1 MLGDSAN
8 EQNMLDS
15 NADKWHT
22 KNGSVRAAVKDR
34 STNGSSHLME
44 NKVDTDMAT
53 SNADQTKAIFA
64 KDTRHILVA
73 DDDAAI
79 REMVRALLEDEG
91 YKVSEASTGQEA
103 LDGLQAGA
111 FDLLILDM
119 RMPGMT
125 GLDVLKQLREK
136 QGDLPVIL
144 MTAHG
149 SPNIAIQAS
158 SLGVYGYITKP
169 FETDEVL
176 SQIGHYFETRRLR
189 EEVRTLRSQIE
200 PRDPS
205 ERIIGNSPAMHEI
218 YMIVGRSAQTEATVL
233 ITGETGTGK
242 ELVAQVLH
250 SNSTYRHGPLIK
262 VNCAALPETLLESE
276 LFGHEKGA
284 FTSALTQRKG
294 RFEMAHKGTIFLDEI
309 GEMSLSTQRKLLR
322 VLQEREFER
331 VGGSLPIKVDT
342 RVIAATNKNLEA
354 EVEAGRFREDLY
366 YRLNVIRIAMPPM
379 SERKED
385 ISLLVEHFLDKHRY
399 NPSAQPARIS
409 EEAMQA
415 LIKHDWPG
423 NVRELENAVQRAV
436 VMSQGGVITS
446 EHILISN
453 IIDRQVVDIGRLI
466 REGTPLAEIMGQT
479 EKMALTEAL
488 QAAEGDRSQAS
499 HMLGLDRPIFYEKL
513 KEYGLSA

>member
-1 MLGDSAN
+1 MGAVHKGNASRYASN
-8 EQNMLDS
+8 EVE
-15 NADKWHT
+15 ADMNT
-22 KNGSVRAAVKDR
+22 
-34 STNGSSHLME
+34 T
-44 NKVDTDMAT
+44 DTE
-53 SNADQTKAIFA
+53 QTKALNA
-64 KDTRHILVA
+64 QVTRHILVA
-73 DDDAAI
+73 DDDAPI
-79 REMVRALLEDEG
+79 RDMIRIMLEEEG
-91 YKVSEASTGQEA
+91 YQVSEASTGQEA
-103 LDGLQAGA
+103 LDGLQAGK

-125 GLDVLKQLREK
+125 GIDVLKQLREK
-136 QGDLPVIL
+136 QGELPVIL

-169 FETDEVL
+169 FEMDEVL
-176 SQIGHYFETRRLR
+176 NQIQHYFERQMLR

-205 ERIIGNSPAMHEI
+205 ERIIGNSPAMHDI
-218 YMIVGRSAQTEATVL
+218 YMMVGRSAQTEATVL

-342 RVIAATNKNLEA
+342 RVIAATNKPIEA

-366 YRLNVIRIAMPPM
+366 YRLNVIRIAMPPLR
-379 SERKED
+379 ERKED
-385 ISLLVEHFLDKHRY
+385 VPVLVEHFLDKHRY
-399 NPSAQPARIS
+399 NPTAQPARIS
-409 EEAMQA
+409 EEAMQV
-415 LIKHDWPG
+415 LIRHDWPG
-423 NVRELENAVQRAV
+423 NVRELENSVQRAV
-436 VMSQGGVITS
+436 VMSQGSVITS

-453 IIDRQVVDIGRLI
+453 VADRQVVDIGRLI
-466 REGTPLAEIMGQT
+466 REGTPLAEILGQT

-499 HMLGLDRPIFYEKL
+499 RMLGLDRPVFYEKL